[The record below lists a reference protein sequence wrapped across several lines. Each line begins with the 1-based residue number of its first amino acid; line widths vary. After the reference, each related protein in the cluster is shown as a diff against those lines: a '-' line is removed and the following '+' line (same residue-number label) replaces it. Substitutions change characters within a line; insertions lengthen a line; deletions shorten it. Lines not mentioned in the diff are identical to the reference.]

1 MGNLIVLFSHIIRN
15 SEDLFQR
22 LQFKLRWEYTFSQTN
37 PRRRNK
43 SSYKPKDIEECV
55 NPNRNLSIKE
65 DRYIDGNLGKN
76 LTKNRH
82 IKLNSNRNN
91 GRDICKDFSDNTK
104 NDTDVD
110 RIAFIKK
117 NTNNSRDILNT
128 NQDREY

>member
-1 MGNLIVLFSHIIRN
+1 MIRD

-22 LQFKLRWEYTFSQTN
+22 LQFKLRWEYTFSKTN
-37 PRRRNK
+37 PRRKNK
-43 SSYKPKDIEECV
+43 SSYKAKDIEECF
-55 NPNRNLSIKE
+55 NPDCNLSVKE
-65 DRYIDGNLGKN
+65 DRYIYGNLGKN

-91 GRDICKDFSDNTK
+91 GRNICKDFSDNTK

-117 NTNNSRDILNT
+117 NTNNSRNILNT

>member
-1 MGNLIVLFSHIIRN
+1 MIRD

-22 LQFKLRWEYTFSQTN
+22 LQFKLRWEHTFSKTN
-37 PRRRNK
+37 PRRKNK
-43 SSYKPKDIEECV
+43 SSYKAKDIEECF
-55 NPNRNLSIKE
+55 NPNCNLSIKE

-76 LTKNRH
+76 LTKDRH
-82 IKLNSNRNN
+82 INLNSNRNN
-91 GRDICKDFSDNTK
+91 GRDICKDFSDNIK

-128 NQDREY
+128 NQDR